1 MQSYNVTVLTFCDY
15 ISPTT
20 LELQLRE
27 DVLQEIRDIVMDLW
41 PTCVVHVFGSQMT
54 KILTP
59 TSDLD
64 IAVLSVPTESGDI
77 LEQLAALA
85 EKIVRKDIASYC
97 EGIVLVFLIFCF
109 LNNDGYLCDS

>member
-1 MQSYNVTVLTFCDY
+1 MFITNVVVLTFCDY

-20 LELQLRE
+20 IELQLRE
-27 DVLQEIRDIVMDLW
+27 DVLQEIRDIVNDLW
-41 PTCVVHVFGSQMT
+41 PACVVHVFGSQMT

-64 IAVLSVPTESGDI
+64 IAVLGVPTEKEDV
-77 LEQLAALA
+77 LELLAALA

-97 EGIVLVFLIFCF
+97 EGTVSVPFILTVK
-109 LNNDGYLCDS
+109 